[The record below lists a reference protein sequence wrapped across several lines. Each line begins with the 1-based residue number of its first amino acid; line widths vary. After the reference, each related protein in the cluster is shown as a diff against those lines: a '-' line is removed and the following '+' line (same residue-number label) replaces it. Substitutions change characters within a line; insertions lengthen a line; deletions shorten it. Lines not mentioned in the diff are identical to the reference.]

1 MPNRFT
7 DRRLGVDTKHMGR
20 GWGWGNTRLLRPR
33 PPGHHRSWWRH
44 DTLPCS
50 LLRFHFQIYS
60 DMLMSSVRLS
70 PHPRKVKCRLVFP
83 SGIWARWGHLLG
95 SLEPV
100 RRGCEQHLPP
110 SAHRHATQNDHSL
123 RSNPSTGLLLATL
136 CRKNISAS
144 CSHIPPT
151 NFLLDWNTLEH
162 EICIC

>member
-60 DMLMSSVRLS
+60 DMLMSSSDSLLTPGRWSVGWFSQVGSGLVEGTSLAALS
-70 PHPRKVKCRLVFP
+70 QLGEAVSSTFH
-83 SGIWARWGHLLG
+83 HLLTG
-95 SLEPV
+95 T
-100 RRGCEQHLPP
+100 QH
-110 SAHRHATQNDHSL
+110 TNDHSL

-151 NFLLDWNTLEH
+151 NFLLNWNTLEH